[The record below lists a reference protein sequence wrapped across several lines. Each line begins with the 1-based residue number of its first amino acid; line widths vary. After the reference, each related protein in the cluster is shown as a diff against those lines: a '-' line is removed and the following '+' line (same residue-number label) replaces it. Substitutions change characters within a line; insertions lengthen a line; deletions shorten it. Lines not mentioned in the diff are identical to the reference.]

1 MRGPWKVYVRWLTDS
16 VKFNE
21 WMNPIDYE
29 LDEEAQAELSAG
41 ADVEM
46 SEAAAAPSST
56 RSQSDLAEPSAGTFL
71 ACTGEHQIHERSFL
85 KVLPC
90 MK

>member
-1 MRGPWKVYVRWLTDS
+1 MRWLTDS

-29 LDEEAQAELSAG
+29 LDEEAQQELSAG

-46 SEAAAAPSST
+46 SEAAAAHSSM
-56 RSQSDLAEPSAGTFL
+56 RSHSDLTEPPAGNL
-71 ACTGEHQIHERSFL
+71 RMSNRAH
-85 KVLPC
+85 VL
-90 MK
+90 